1 MLGKLLKYEIKATA
15 RLFLPLYAALLVF
28 SIINRFLN
36 PFAISKPI
44 DNMSA
49 QLFIGIISMTFYYV
63 LLVGTLVMTV
73 VIMIQRFYKNLL
85 GMKGT

>member
-1 MLGKLLKYEIKATA
+1 MLGKLLKYEIKQA

-36 PFAISKPI
+36 PFVISKPI

-49 QLFIGIISMTFYYV
+49 QLFMVSSA
-63 LLVGTLVMTV
+63 
-73 VIMIQRFYKNLL
+73 
-85 GMKGT
+85 